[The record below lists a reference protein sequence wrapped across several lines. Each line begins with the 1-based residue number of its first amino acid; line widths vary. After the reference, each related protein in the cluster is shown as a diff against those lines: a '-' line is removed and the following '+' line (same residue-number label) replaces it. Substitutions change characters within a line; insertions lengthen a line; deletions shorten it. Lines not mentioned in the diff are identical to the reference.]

1 MMIQSTSEIISNI
14 KQNIKKLSWYDLYLQ
29 FKIGSLVAIPIVIE
43 IIHELTRYYK
53 DININLWLFGA
64 IVSTIVALL
73 IYKSFYMPIGYKVKL
88 DNKSFIIVLLGLIFL
103 KSVGLLIWWLINFN
117 QPQNQKE
124 WENIWNKNQDSLHY
138 YAIEGVIVAPVIE
151 EVLFRGV
158 LFFAAYM
165 LIKELKN
172 MKKWKFSNKTNQY
185 ITATL
190 FILVSSF
197 LFSSMHLS
205 QSFLMSLP
213 YLFFGI
219 TLAIIFVITKNL
231 LITITI
237 HVLNNSLSFFSF
249 FQSNAKQEDIL
260 TQEYILLLSL
270 LLISTIIFFFN
281 KTKTKSHS

>member
-1 MMIQSTSEIISNI
+1 MIQGKIKNNI
-14 KQNIKKLSWYDLYLQ
+14 KQNIKKLNWNDVYLQ
-29 FKIGSLVAIPIVIE
+29 LKIGSLVTIPIVIE

-64 IVSTIVALL
+64 IVSTIVALV

-138 YAIEGVIVAPVIE
+138 YAIDGVIVAPVIE

-237 HVLNNSLSFFSF
+237 HVLNNSLSFFNF

-260 TQEYILLLSL
+260 TQEYILLLSI

-281 KTKTKSHS
+281 KIKTKSHS

>member
-1 MMIQSTSEIISNI
+1 
-14 KQNIKKLSWYDLYLQ
+14 
-29 FKIGSLVAIPIVIE
+29 
-43 IIHELTRYYK
+43 
-53 DININLWLFGA
+53 
-64 IVSTIVALL
+64 
-73 IYKSFYMPIGYKVKL
+73 MPIGYKVKL
-88 DNKSFIIVLLGLIFL
+88 DNKSFIIVLLSLIFL
-103 KSVGLLIWWLINFN
+103 KSSGILISWVNNFN
-117 QPQNQKE
+117 EPQNQKVL
-124 WENIWNKNQDSLHY
+124 ENIWSNNQESLHY
-138 YAIEGVIVAPVIE
+138 YVIESVIVAPVIE

-237 HVLNNSLSFFSF
+237 HVLNNLLSFFNF
-249 FQSNAKQEDIL
+249 FQSHAKQENIL

-281 KTKTKSHS
+281 KIKTKSHS